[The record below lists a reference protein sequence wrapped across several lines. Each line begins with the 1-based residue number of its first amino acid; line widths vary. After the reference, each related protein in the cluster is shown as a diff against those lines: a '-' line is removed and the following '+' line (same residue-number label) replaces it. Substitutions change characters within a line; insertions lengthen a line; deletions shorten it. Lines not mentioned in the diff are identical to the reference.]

1 MAANSGLSFL
11 DSEVFH
17 QHDSLVRV
25 EITGSAIKLTR
36 QPMLEVST
44 AATTIEVNVTT
55 FLILSE

>member
-1 MAANSGLSFL
+1 VAANSGLSFL

-25 EITGSAIKLTR
+25 EITGSATAR

-44 AATTIEVNVTT
+44 AATTIEVKFTT